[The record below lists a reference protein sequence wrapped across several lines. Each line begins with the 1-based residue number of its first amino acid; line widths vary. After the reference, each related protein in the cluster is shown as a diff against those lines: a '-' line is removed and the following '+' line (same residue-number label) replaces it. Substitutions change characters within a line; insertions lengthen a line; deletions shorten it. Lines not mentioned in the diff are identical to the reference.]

1 MSTETFASTQNKR
14 SLKRAGVI
22 SATCA
27 LMLSLGM
34 LGTGFSYLHSADDAS
49 TNFTNPMSGVD
60 ATEMLVIQANALED
74 AGDIVPM
81 KAIDVDSTVKLRE
94 DAIDNAYV
102 SVAFQV
108 PATQKNVKEGYKVPD
123 GYTNS
128 GGVILDSA
136 GNVDKEKTAEYQ
148 RVFDFEV
155 AEGWVLQDIIPA
167 NEFGIG
173 DTSQHGGCFYCGL
186 GQDALSGHD
195 DACPNN
201 KVVYLYKYDKAL
213 TPGETVPFVDT
224 VTVANLGN
232 QTPDAEKLKDMA
244 ESIVIDYSFTAVQ
257 ETGFDSYTDTPDDYK
272 TIIA

>member
-81 KAIDVDSTVKLRE
+81 KSIDVNSTVKLRE

-108 PATQKNVKEGYKVPD
+108 PATQKNVKEGYELPD

-148 RVFDFEV
+148 RIFDFEV

-167 NEFGIG
+167 NEFALDEGAC
-173 DTSQHGGCFYCGL
+173 SSCG
-186 GQDALSGHD
+186 QTDAHTDS
-195 DACPNN
+195 CPNN
-201 KVVYLYKYDKAL
+201 KVVFLYKYDKAL

-232 QTPDAEKLKDMA
+232 QTPDADKLKDMA